1 MIIYRIDDLA
11 ERAAQRYTLLT
22 DSWALSF
29 NHLIDGNNQTNLVT
43 TSFELGQEFLG
54 NEFERIGDAVSEIAS
69 EARTATLREIASTDS
84 AELPEPAQQHSQA
97 SASYI
102 HNELVAQIQRDIATL
117 RQRHMIISLEV
128 DALMR
133 LRGQSRANAL
143 AEYITRNPVDIQFSF
158 YDRRA
163 FRWSSRKFVRGM
175 WRQALLSVYNETVL
189 FTLADH
195 GIARAGVMTDK
206 SGETVQIDVIGLD
219 SSTELPSYTDAR
231 QDLFHPNSQNYLAME
246 TDNV

>member
-22 DSWALSF
+22 ESWSIGF
-29 NHLIDGNNQTNLVT
+29 NRLFDGNGQAELVS
-43 TSFELGQEFLG
+43 TSFELAQEFLG
-54 NEFERIGDAVSEIAS
+54 NEFERIGDAVAEIAS

-84 AELPEPAQQHSQA
+84 TDLPEAAQQHSEA

-102 HNELVAQIQRDIATL
+102 HNELVAQIQRDIATM

-133 LRGQSRANAL
+133 LRGQSRAVAL

-163 FRWSSRKFVRGM
+163 FRWSSRKFIRGM

-195 GIARAGVMTDK
+195 GISRAGVITEK
-206 SGETVQIDVIGLD
+206 SGEPVQISVIGLD
-219 SSTELPSYTDAR
+219 SSTVLPSYMDAR
-231 QDLFHPNSQNYLAME
+231 QDLFHPNSQNYMAME
-246 TDNV
+246 VGNV